1 MIKRSISAFYLQMDL
16 TPNTVYNKF
25 EGISVS
31 PKNSLTLLAENLK
44 LLSICLAA
52 IFLVSLVK
60 LLSNKC
66 SSKQNSTIKH
76 VKVGTSLPAFQKFV
90 ISSVK
95 LDLNRVHISTRLQ
108 TTLKEYSL
116 SSSVSQWTVCPPW

>member
-1 MIKRSISAFYLQMDL
+1 MDL
-16 TPNTVYNKF
+16 TLNTVYNKF

-66 SSKQNSTIKH
+66 FSKQNSCLSK
-76 VKVGTSLPAFQKFV
+76 SDEQDKFSCPHQSKTV
-90 ISSVK
+90 VWRDLKS
-95 LDLNRVHISTRLQ
+95 DLNGHNLAGH
-108 TTLKEYSL
+108 
-116 SSSVSQWTVCPPW
+116 